1 MTERGARIAAFFD
14 FDRTLIDTDGGV
26 QFGKEL
32 IRYYRRRVLADRPG
46 TLGWLYRVTAYHLR
60 LARILL
66 FSYAAR
72 LLYYARLLKRSALVN
87 LAYSTMKGL
96 SENELRLLSRDF
108 VDEVLI
114 RHVYPDA
121 ERRLRNHRAQGHL
134 NIIVTTNMRLLVE
147 HFKRHLPI
155 DDVIGIELE
164 AKDGRFTGRV
174 RGPTYGAEKAQVI
187 RDYAH
192 ARNISLPRSH
202 AYTDHYS
209 DHYLLPLVGHPFAV
223 NPGWRLLRLAR
234 RRRWGI
240 LRFAHAPKPGG
251 T

>member
-1 MTERGARIAAFFD
+1 MTERGPRIAAFFD

-32 IRYYRRRVLADRPG
+32 IRYYRRRILSDRPG
-46 TLGWLYRVTAYHLR
+46 TLGWLWRVTAYHLR
-60 LARILL
+60 TARLLLHGLVARILYHL
-66 FSYAAR
+66 R
-72 LLYYARLLKRSALVN
+72 LIKRSTLVN
-87 LAYSTMKGL
+87 IAYSTMKGL

-108 VDEVLI
+108 VNEVLV
-114 RHVYPDA
+114 RHVYADA
-121 ERRLRNHRAQGHL
+121 ERRLRDHHAQGHL
-134 NIIVTTNMRLLVE
+134 NVVVTTNMRLLVE

-155 DDVIGIELE
+155 DDVIGVELE
-164 AKDGRFTGRV
+164 AKDGRLTGRV
-174 RGPTYGAEKAQVI
+174 RGPTYGAEKAKVV

-223 NPGWRLLRLAR
+223 NPGWRLRRLAR
-234 RRRWGI
+234 RHRWGI
-240 LRFAHAPKPGG
+240 LRFAHHPKTGG
-251 T
+251 A